1 MDLLKAGRCPRSQIF
16 QKQLREEQSRE
27 GWGPTSSPGTQMHS
41 RVKEMRRLTTG
52 LGRGAVWK
60 GGKAEA
66 SAYAGLRYPCPG
78 ERKRKKKTSTTLLR
92 RALPIVALVICHL

>member
-16 QKQLREEQSRE
+16 QKQFKEEQSRE
-27 GWGPTSSPGTQMHS
+27 GWGPTSSPGTEMDS
-41 RVKEMRRLTTG
+41 RVNEIRRLTTG

-66 SAYAGLRYPCPG
+66 SVYAGLMYPCPG
-78 ERKRKKKTSTTLLR
+78 ERKKKKKTPVLLF
-92 RALPIVALVICHL
+92 